1 MGVSTPHAF
10 DEVASKNANQPSA
23 QAQLFGRILAAVTEA
38 RKLPSYLVV
47 LLTVAAMVVFVPLL
61 PWITLAL
68 WLGIYLKPLHRRLTA
83 RLGGRSGLA
92 ATLSVSLL
100 LVIAIPIALLFASIV
115 LDAIALVRQLW
126 AAPESHAVF
135 VQLVQTDPQSKGAL
149 PEVTGV
155 VDLLLSQ
162 GDRAWAIAQQ
172 LAGVAA
178 DFVIGLLVMVS
189 GTYGVLVNGEGWY
202 AWLERHLPIGN
213 EPLMRFRNAFVE
225 TGRGLW
231 FGIVGTG
238 MVQSIVATIA
248 FLALGVPSALALGLM
263 TLLFSLIP
271 AIGTALVWGPVAAG
285 LALSGRTAS
294 AIILAAIGVG
304 VISTVDNLARPWLTR
319 RGKLSLP
326 TWVVLI
332 AMFGGVELIGGW
344 GLLMGPLVVRLA
356 KEAMMISQGD
366 APETASSDT
375 PVASPPAA

>member
-1 MGVSTPHAF
+1 M
-10 DEVASKNANQPSA
+10 
-23 QAQLFGRILAAVTEA
+23 TEA
-38 RKLPSYLVV
+38 RKLPTYLVV
-47 LLTVAAMVVFVPLL
+47 LLTVAAMAVFVPLL
-61 PWITLAL
+61 PWIALAL
-68 WLGIYLKPLHRRLTA
+68 WLGLYLKPLHRRLTA
-83 RLGGRSGLA
+83 RLGGRLGLA

-100 LVIAIPIALLFASIV
+100 LVVAIPILVVFASIV
-115 LDAIALVRQLW
+115 LDAIALARQLW

-135 VQLVQTDPQSKGAL
+135 VQLVQTDPKAP
-149 PEVTGV
+149 PEVSGV

-172 LAGVAA
+172 LAGAAA

-189 GTYGVLVNGEGWY
+189 GTYGVLVNGEAWY
-202 AWLERHLPIGN
+202 AWLERHTPVDDKH
-213 EPLMRFRNAFVE
+213 LMRFRNAFVE

-248 FLALGVPSALALGLM
+248 FLALGVPSALALGMM

-285 LALSGRTAS
+285 LALSGRTVS
-294 AIILAAIGVG
+294 AIILAAIGIG

-319 RGKLSLP
+319 RGNLQLP

-332 AMFGGVELIGGW
+332 AMFGGVALIGGW
-344 GLLMGPLVVRLA
+344 GLLLGPLVVRLA
-356 KEAMMISQGD
+356 KEAMMIAHGD
-366 APETASSDT
+366 APEPASPDT
-375 PVASPPAA
+375 PVASPPTS

>member
-1 MGVSTPHAF
+1 VDVSTPHAF
-10 DEVASKNANQPSA
+10 DVVASKNANQASA
-23 QAQLFGRILAAVTEA
+23 QAQLFGRILAGVTET
-38 RKLPSYLVV
+38 RKLPTYLVV
-47 LLTVAAMVVFVPLL
+47 LVTMAAIAVFVPLL
-61 PWITLAL
+61 PWIALAL
-68 WLGIYLKPLHRRLTA
+68 WIGIYLKPLHRRLVV
-83 RLGGRSGLA
+83 RLGGRSGVA

-135 VQLVQTDPQSKGAL
+135 VQLVQTDPQSKL
-149 PEVTGV
+149 PDGGV

-162 GDRAWAIAQQ
+162 GDRALAIAQQ

-189 GTYGVLVNGEGWY
+189 GTYGVLVNGEAWY
-202 AWLERHLPIGN
+202 AWLERHLPVGN
-213 EPLMRFRNAFVE
+213 EHLMRFRDAFVE

-248 FLALGVPSALALGLM
+248 FLALGVPSALALGMM

-271 AIGTALVWGPVAAG
+271 AIGTALVWVPVAAG

-319 RGKLSLP
+319 RGKLQLP

-332 AMFGGVELIGGW
+332 SMFGGVELIGGW

-356 KEAMMISQGD
+356 KEAMMIAQGD

>member
-1 MGVSTPHAF
+1 MDVSTPHAF
-10 DEVASKNANQPSA
+10 DVVASKNANQASA
-23 QAQLFGRILAAVTEA
+23 QAQLFGRILAGVTET
-38 RKLPSYLVV
+38 RKLPTYLVV
-47 LLTVAAMVVFVPLL
+47 LVTMAAIAVFVPLL
-61 PWITLAL
+61 PWIALAL
-68 WLGIYLKPLHRRLTA
+68 WIGIYLKPLHRRLVV
-83 RLGGRSGLA
+83 RLGGRSGVA

-135 VQLVQTDPQSKGAL
+135 VQLVQTDPQSKL
-149 PEVTGV
+149 PDGGV

-162 GDRAWAIAQQ
+162 GDRALAIAQQ

-189 GTYGVLVNGEGWY
+189 GTYGVLVNGEAWY
-202 AWLERHLPIGN
+202 AWLERHLPVGN
-213 EPLMRFRNAFVE
+213 EHLMRFRDAFVE

-248 FLALGVPSALALGLM
+248 FLALGVPSALALGMM

-271 AIGTALVWGPVAAG
+271 AIGTALVWVPVAAG

-319 RGKLSLP
+319 RGKLQLP

-332 AMFGGVELIGGW
+332 SMFGGVELIGGW

-356 KEAMMISQGD
+356 KEAMMIAQGD